1 MLRKLTD
8 FLNDHLI
15 GIIIIITFIVLLGV
29 VLVPTI
35 YVFTYSF
42 FAVHISGKMKFLGL
56 GNYIRA
62 LTDPVFWQYLFQT
75 IIYTIGSVSISFLI
89 AFLSALALNS
99 ISVGKGL
106 FRSLILLPWVIPP
119 AISGLIW
126 RWMLNDT
133 NGLLNDILNNKLH
146 IIDNNILFLG
156 TYFWAKFSV
165 IMADS
170 WTRIPFITV
179 LLLAGL
185 QSISREYYDAA
196 RVDGANFVQRLFKIT
211 IPLMKSTIL
220 VALMIVTM
228 FVLRTY
234 EIIYILT
241 DGGPGNST
249 EVLTTYIYKNIVN
262 YWELGYGS
270 ALSVLLLILVVVIT
284 LYYTKQL
291 IKRSA
296 ES

>member
-1 MLRKLTD
+1 MLGKLTD

-29 VLVPTI
+29 VLIPTI
-35 YVFTYSF
+35 YVFTYSL
-42 FAVHISGKMKFLGL
+42 FAVHISGKVRFLGL

-119 AISGLIW
+119 AISGLTW

-146 IIDNNILFLG
+146 IIENNILFLG

-196 RVDGANFVQRLFKIT
+196 RVDGANFGQRLFKIT

-228 FVLRTY
+228 FVMRTY